1 MRYATGAQVLSGE
14 YQTVL
19 FQEDVKFQ
27 VLYGVGRITKEQ
39 ESISGDNY
47 SVLCENGQ
55 FVLCLS
61 DGMGS
66 GIEANRESETVVEL
80 FEQFLRAGFPRIM
93 AARMINRC
101 FCCSQRKG
109 CFPRLMLLRLISTQ
123 ASAAF

>member
-1 MRYATGAQVLSGE
+1 MVAVRDGAQVLSGE

-66 GIEANRESETVVEL
+66 GSRQTG
-80 FEQFLRAGFPRIM
+80 RARRWWSCLNSSCAPDSRGSWRH
-93 AARMINRC
+93 
-101 FCCSQRKG
+101 G
-109 CFPRLMLLRLISTQ
+109 
-123 ASAAF
+123 